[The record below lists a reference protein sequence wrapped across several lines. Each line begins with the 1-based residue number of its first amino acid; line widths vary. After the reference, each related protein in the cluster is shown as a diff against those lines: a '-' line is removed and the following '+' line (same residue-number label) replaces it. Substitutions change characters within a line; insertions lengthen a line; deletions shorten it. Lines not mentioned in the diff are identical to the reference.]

1 MSFLQYLSVLKARRS
16 MILGILAAVVGL
28 ALAVSLLM
36 PKTYS
41 ATATVMVDVKS
52 TDPVGNVALG
62 TALQPETLQGY
73 LTTQAEIIGS
83 ERTAGKVIK
92 ALDLEKDAELRERW
106 AARSADRLTFEA
118 WLYEHLRRKLE
129 VRPMRDRSLIEITYS
144 DPDRRTAASVAN
156 AFARAYLETDLE
168 MKVGPARTSTA
179 FFDERTKAVRT
190 KLEQAQVRL
199 SEYQRKWGILV
210 SDEKFDTENTRL
222 AELSTQL
229 TAIEAAAGEAD
240 SKRRQGGSLSEVQ
253 LSPAVQNLRAEL
265 VKSEAKLRDVSSQY
279 GPNHPLYQRTEAE
292 VRTLREAVAAET
304 GRAAGTVGS
313 SARVAREREAQIRAA
328 YEVQRKRVLA
338 MKEARDGASLLV
350 RDLENANKEYEA
362 LLTRLGQTHLESQ
375 IKQTNV
381 TILNRAME
389 PYYASSPK
397 LVLNLVLAV
406 FLGLVGGIGTA
417 FALEVVD
424 RRIRDANDLG
434 ETLRVPVLAVL
445 EPEGSHRLA
454 GGGDGMLRLTGP
466 SPKAA
471 T

>member
-1 MSFLQYLSVLKARRS
+1 MSILQYLSVLKARRS

-52 TDPVGNVALG
+52 NDPVGNVALG

-73 LTTQAEIIGS
+73 LTTQAEIIAS
-83 ERTAGKVIK
+83 ERTATKVIK
-92 ALDLEKDAELRERW
+92 ALDLEKNAKLRERW
-106 AARSADRLTFEA
+106 EARSADWLRFDA
-118 WLYEHLRRKLE
+118 WLVQYLRRNLE
-129 VRPMRDRSLIEITYS
+129 VKPMRDRSLIEITYS
-144 DPDRRTAASVAN
+144 DADRRTAVIVAN
-156 AFARAYLETDLE
+156 TFAQAYLETDLE
-168 MKVGPARTSTA
+168 MKVDPARHSTA
-179 FFDERTKAVRT
+179 FFDERTKAVRA
-190 KLEQAQVRL
+190 KLEQAHAKL
-199 SEYQRKWGILV
+199 YEYQRKRGILV

-229 TAIEAAAGEAD
+229 TAMQGTASEAE
-240 SKRRQGGSLSEVQ
+240 SKRRQGDSHSEVL
-253 LSPAVQNLRAEL
+253 LSPVVQNLRAEL
-265 VKSEAKLRDVSSQY
+265 AKSEAKLRDVSSQY

-304 GRAAGTVGS
+304 ARAAGTMGS
-313 SARVAREREAQIRAA
+313 TARVARDREAQLRAA
-328 YEVQRKRVLA
+328 YEVQRKRVIE

-350 RDLENANKEYEA
+350 RDVENANKEYEA

-381 TILNRAME
+381 TILNRAVE
-389 PYYASSPK
+389 PFYPSSPK
-397 LVLNLVLAV
+397 LVLNLILAV
-406 FLGLVGGIGTA
+406 FLGLVGGVGTA

-434 ETLRVPVLAVL
+434 ETLRLPVLAVL
-445 EPEGSHRLA
+445 APDASRRLA
-454 GGGDGMLRLTGP
+454 GGGAMLRLTGP
-466 SPKAA
+466 SSRAA

>member
-28 ALAVSLLM
+28 AVAVSLLM

-83 ERTAGKVIK
+83 ERTAAKVIK

-144 DPDRRTAASVAN
+144 DPDRRTAANVAN

-168 MKVGPARTSTA
+168 MKVDPARTSTA

-190 KLEQAQVRL
+190 KLEQAQVKL

-292 VRTLREAVAAET
+292 TRTLREAVAAET
-304 GRAAGTVGS
+304 SRAAGTVGS

-454 GGGDGMLRLTGP
+454 GGGGMLRLTGP